1 MHKSVSRDEL
11 LHAIQ
16 DYADEWKAD
25 RNIIS
30 SETSMKLFVSPAM
43 KALHTALDLY
53 EAAIGEGILDTLMV
67 KRGIVSRG
75 LPGVGEV
82 VETNQALDLAAP
94 PNWQRD
100 EVAEGFG
107 RGVPELCGFVT
118 KNRWNCHWSEEG
130 KRWRRVL
137 TTGSSQ

>member
-1 MHKSVSRDEL
+1 MSNPVSRDEL

-25 RNIIS
+25 KSIIS
-30 SETSMKLFVSPAM
+30 SETSMRLFVSPAM

-53 EAAIGEGILDTLMV
+53 EAAIVDKA
-67 KRGIVSRG
+67 KRGIAPRG

-82 VETNQALDLAAP
+82 VETNQAHDLAAP